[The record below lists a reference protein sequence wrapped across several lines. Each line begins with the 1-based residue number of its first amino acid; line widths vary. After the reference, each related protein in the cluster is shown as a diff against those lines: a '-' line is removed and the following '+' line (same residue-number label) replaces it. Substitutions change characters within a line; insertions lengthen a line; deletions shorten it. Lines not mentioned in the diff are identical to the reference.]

1 MQNKQDKRKSRI
13 VIEYIDACLTSI
25 YQPCD
30 VVVNNPLKQKM
41 RKRYFEKAS
50 SRRVKPGEKF
60 KNIREEL
67 IDIVELAYE
76 DVNKTLYD
84 THSIRKSFAM
94 CRLDSYVGDRY
105 FNKYLANLEES
116 SMYKI
121 LSYCN

>member
-1 MQNKQDKRKSRI
+1 M
-13 VIEYIDACLTSI
+13 
-25 YQPCD
+25 
-30 VVVNNPLKQKM
+30 VVNNPLKQKM

-94 CRLDSYVGDRY
+94 CGLDPYVGD
-105 FNKYLANLEES
+105 E
-116 SMYKI
+116 
-121 LSYCN
+121 